1 MANSPN
7 STNGASLSANT
18 DRGVR
23 VSEPLRFPDKRSRE
37 EARAYFQ
44 PFLKYFRGRHAVV
57 DVACGQG
64 HFLELLKEAGVEGVG
79 VEVDAELCAVCREKG
94 LPVIHDDLFVHL
106 RSVAPG
112 TYDAAHVSHIIEHL
126 PPPQVAEL
134 FRLLHRILPPGAPM
148 VVLTPNIAN
157 LHQVAGYFWHEPT
170 HVRPYPIAAIS
181 KLLQATGWEVIESGE
196 HQRRSP
202 SLLQRIKYRIR
213 NVLIGRY
220 WCGDSVYV
228 IARRAEDLPPHLRR

>member
-157 LHQVAGYFWHEPT
+157 LHQVAGYFWHEP
-170 HVRPYPIAAIS
+170 PMCGLI
-181 KLLQATGWEVIESGE
+181 LLPL
-196 HQRRSP
+196 SP
-202 SLLQRIKYRIR
+202 SCSRQRGGRSSSQASIS
-213 NVLIGRY
+213 VAAHPCCSASSIGY
-220 WCGDSVYV
+220 AMC
-228 IARRAEDLPPHLRR
+228 